1 MNKTFKTKQN
11 KRKDSNMSNLIT
23 FDNNGLYPKEELN
36 PEMEVDSTID
46 ISSAISEGSE
56 VLEQTRDKNTAG
68 NIDPFREVVKIPQ
81 VDKETGYHFG
91 NYNMYF
97 NDDRKKS
104 LGSVSEQYLIIDNKT
119 LSDKFAEAR
128 SKVDGD
134 WKLQS
139 IWCNGS
145 QFREAW
151 VKPHTSRAL
160 ANVGATLEEVYEV
173 TNSYNGTLRASF
185 MRYARILECENGWIS
200 KNLTNSISFSHR
212 QNNIDWD
219 RQVDNFAL
227 AMVGDGI
234 NDAPALAS
242 ADVGIAIGCGTEVAI
257 EAADFVLMKS
267 DLEDVA
273 VSLDIAR
280 ETFRKIKMNY
290 IWALGYNIIAIPW
303 AAGAFYS
310 RTMFQLPPWAA
321 AALMALSSVS
331 VVYSSLSLRSYKRPI
346 ATSLSAIRISGK
358 SIELDSI
365 SSDYQ

>member
-1 MNKTFKTKQN
+1 MNKTFKIKQEN
-11 KRKDSNMSNLIT
+11 ERTHNMSNLQVVNNDSNIT
-23 FDNNGLYPKEELN
+23 ESNLN
-36 PEMEVDSTID
+36 PEMEINSTID
-46 ISSAISEGSE
+46 ISSAISEGSK
-56 VLEQTRDKNTAG
+56 VLEQSRDKNTAG

-173 TNSYNGTLRASF
+173 TNSYNGTLKASF

-200 KNLTNSISFSHR
+200 KNLTNSINFSHR
-212 QNNIDWD
+212 QNNIDWAN
-219 RQVDNFAL
+219 QVDKFAL
-227 AMVGDGI
+227 AMVGDGSKSFMDSMERNI
-234 NDAPALAS
+234 NKLAIDLDADMLALWRNKYLPTKELGSGVYGQMMDKYWLDNNQTLFGLAQ
-242 ADVGIAIGCGTEVAI
+242 AGTYI
-257 EAADFVLMKS
+257 TTHRDKIKKADFDNNGKIVDSCIAFANDILSPKMEV
-267 DLEDVA
+267 DETQYT
-273 VSLDIAR
+273 LD
-280 ETFRKIKMNY
+280 
-290 IWALGYNIIAIPW
+290 
-303 AAGAFYS
+303 
-310 RTMFQLPPWAA
+310 
-321 AALMALSSVS
+321 
-331 VVYSSLSLRSYKRPI
+331 
-346 ATSLSAIRISGK
+346 
-358 SIELDSI
+358 LDSAN
-365 SSDYQ
+365 

>member
-36 PEMEVDSTID
+36 PEMEVDSTVD

-56 VLEQTRDKNTAG
+56 VLEQSRENNTAG
-68 NIDPFREVVKIPQ
+68 KINPFREVTKIPQ

-91 NYNMYF
+91 KYNMYF
-97 NDDRKKS
+97 QDDLKKS
-104 LGSVSEQYLIIDNKT
+104 LGEVTEQYLIIDNKT

-128 SKVDGD
+128 NKVDGD

-151 VKPHTSRAL
+151 VKPHTSRLL

-173 TNSYNGTLRASF
+173 TNSYNGTLKASF

-227 AMVGDGI
+227 AMVGDGSKSFMDSMERNI
-234 NDAPALAS
+234 NKLAIDLDADMLALWRNKYLPTKELGSGVYGQMMDKYWLDNNQTLFGLAQ
-242 ADVGIAIGCGTEVAI
+242 AGTYI
-257 EAADFVLMKS
+257 TTHRDKIKKADFDNNGKIVDSCIAFANDILSPEIIVDENQYK
-267 DLEDVA
+267 
-273 VSLDIAR
+273 LD
-280 ETFRKIKMNY
+280 
-290 IWALGYNIIAIPW
+290 
-303 AAGAFYS
+303 
-310 RTMFQLPPWAA
+310 
-321 AALMALSSVS
+321 
-331 VVYSSLSLRSYKRPI
+331 
-346 ATSLSAIRISGK
+346 
-358 SIELDSI
+358 LDS
-365 SSDYQ
+365 SN

>member
-1 MNKTFKTKQN
+1 MNKTFKIKQEN
-11 KRKDSNMSNLIT
+11 ERTHNMSNLQVVNNDSNIT
-23 FDNNGLYPKEELN
+23 EHNLN
-36 PEMEVDSTID
+36 PEMEINSTID
-46 ISSAISEGSE
+46 ISSAISEGSK
-56 VLEQTRDKNTAG
+56 VLEQSRDKNTAG

-173 TNSYNGTLRASF
+173 TNSYNGTLKASF

-200 KNLTNSISFSHR
+200 KNLTNSINFSHR
-212 QNNIDWD
+212 QNNIDWAN
-219 RQVDNFAL
+219 QVDKFAL
-227 AMVGDGI
+227 AMVGDGSKSFMDSMERNI
-234 NDAPALAS
+234 NKLAIDLDADMLALWRNKYLPTKELGSGVYGQMMDKYWLDNNQTLFGLAQ
-242 ADVGIAIGCGTEVAI
+242 AGTYI
-257 EAADFVLMKS
+257 TTHRDKIKKADFDNNGKIVDSCIAFTNDILSPKIEV
-267 DLEDVA
+267 DENQYK
-273 VSLDIAR
+273 LD
-280 ETFRKIKMNY
+280 
-290 IWALGYNIIAIPW
+290 
-303 AAGAFYS
+303 
-310 RTMFQLPPWAA
+310 
-321 AALMALSSVS
+321 
-331 VVYSSLSLRSYKRPI
+331 
-346 ATSLSAIRISGK
+346 
-358 SIELDSI
+358 LDSAN
-365 SSDYQ
+365 

>member
-1 MNKTFKTKQN
+1 MNKTFKIKQEN
-11 KRKDSNMSNLIT
+11 ERTHNMSNLQVVNNDSNIT
-23 FDNNGLYPKEELN
+23 ESNLN
-36 PEMEVDSTID
+36 PEMEINSTIN

-56 VLEQTRDKNTAG
+56 ILEQSRDKNTAG
-68 NIDPFREVVKIPQ
+68 NIDPFRKVVKIPQ

-134 WKLQS
+134 WKIQS

-227 AMVGDGI
+227 AMVGDGSKSFMDSMERNI
-234 NDAPALAS
+234 NKLAIDLDADMLALWRNKYLPTKELGSGVYGQMMDKYWLDNNQTLFGLAQ
-242 ADVGIAIGCGTEVAI
+242 AGTYI
-257 EAADFVLMKS
+257 TTHRDKIKKADFDNNGKIVDSCIAFANDILS
-267 DLEDVA
+267 PEIVVDENQYT
-273 VSLDIAR
+273 LD
-280 ETFRKIKMNY
+280 
-290 IWALGYNIIAIPW
+290 
-303 AAGAFYS
+303 
-310 RTMFQLPPWAA
+310 
-321 AALMALSSVS
+321 
-331 VVYSSLSLRSYKRPI
+331 
-346 ATSLSAIRISGK
+346 
-358 SIELDSI
+358 LDSAN
-365 SSDYQ
+365 

>member
-1 MNKTFKTKQN
+1 
-11 KRKDSNMSNLIT
+11 MSNLQVVNNDSNIT
-23 FDNNGLYPKEELN
+23 EHNLN
-36 PEMEVDSTID
+36 PEMEINSTID
-46 ISSAISEGSE
+46 VSSAISQGSE
-56 VLEQTRDKNTAG
+56 VLEQSREDNTAG
-68 NIDPFREVVKIPQ
+68 NINPFREVTKVPQ

-91 NYNMYF
+91 KYNIYF
-97 NDDRKKS
+97 EDDKKKS
-104 LGSVSEQYLIIDNKT
+104 LGEVSEQYLIIDNKT
-119 LSDKFAEAR
+119 LSNRFAEAR

-227 AMVGDGI
+227 AMVGDGSKSFMDSMERNI
-234 NDAPALAS
+234 NKLAIDLDADMLALWRNKYLPTKELGSGVYGQMMDKYWLDNNQTLFGLAQ
-242 ADVGIAIGCGTEVAI
+242 AGTYI
-257 EAADFVLMKS
+257 TTHRDKIKKADFDNNGKIVDSCIAFANDILS
-267 DLEDVA
+267 PEIVVDENQYT
-273 VSLDIAR
+273 LD
-280 ETFRKIKMNY
+280 
-290 IWALGYNIIAIPW
+290 
-303 AAGAFYS
+303 
-310 RTMFQLPPWAA
+310 
-321 AALMALSSVS
+321 
-331 VVYSSLSLRSYKRPI
+331 
-346 ATSLSAIRISGK
+346 
-358 SIELDSI
+358 LDSAN
-365 SSDYQ
+365 

>member
-1 MNKTFKTKQN
+1 MNKTFKIIIKNEGTH
-11 KRKDSNMSNLIT
+11 NMSNLQVVNNDSNIT
-23 FDNNGLYPKEELN
+23 ESNLN
-36 PEMEVDSTID
+36 PEMEINSTID

-56 VLEQTRDKNTAG
+56 VLEQSRDKNTAG

-212 QNNIDWD
+212 QNNINWD
-219 RQVDNFAL
+219 SQVIEFAK
-227 AMVGDGI
+227 AMVGEGSQKFMNSMEANI
-234 NDAPALAS
+234 NKLAIDLDADMLALWRNKYLPTKELGS
-242 ADVGIAIGCGTEVAI
+242 GVYGQMMDKYFADNNQTLFGLAQAGTYI
-257 EAADFVLMKS
+257 TTHRDKIKKADFDNNGKIVDSCIAFANDILSPKMEV
-267 DLEDVA
+267 DENQYT
-273 VSLDIAR
+273 LD
-280 ETFRKIKMNY
+280 
-290 IWALGYNIIAIPW
+290 
-303 AAGAFYS
+303 
-310 RTMFQLPPWAA
+310 
-321 AALMALSSVS
+321 
-331 VVYSSLSLRSYKRPI
+331 
-346 ATSLSAIRISGK
+346 
-358 SIELDSI
+358 LDSAN
-365 SSDYQ
+365 

>member
-11 KRKDSNMSNLIT
+11 KRKDSDMSNLQVVNNDSNIT
-23 FDNNGLYPKEELN
+23 ESNLN
-36 PEMEVDSTID
+36 PEMEINSTIN

-56 VLEQTRDKNTAG
+56 VLEQSRDKNTAG

-134 WKLQS
+134 WKIQS

-227 AMVGDGI
+227 AMVGDGSKSFMDSMERNI
-234 NDAPALAS
+234 NKLAINLDADMLALWRNKYLPTKELGSGVYGQMMDKYWLDNNQTLFGLAQ
-242 ADVGIAIGCGTEVAI
+242 AGTYI
-257 EAADFVLMKS
+257 TTHRD
-267 DLEDVA
+267 
-273 VSLDIAR
+273 
-280 ETFRKIKMNY
+280 KI
-290 IWALGYNIIAIPW
+290 
-303 AAGAFYS
+303 
-310 RTMFQLPPWAA
+310 
-321 AALMALSSVS
+321 
-331 VVYSSLSLRSYKRPI
+331 
-346 ATSLSAIRISGK
+346 
-358 SIELDSI
+358 
-365 SSDYQ
+365 